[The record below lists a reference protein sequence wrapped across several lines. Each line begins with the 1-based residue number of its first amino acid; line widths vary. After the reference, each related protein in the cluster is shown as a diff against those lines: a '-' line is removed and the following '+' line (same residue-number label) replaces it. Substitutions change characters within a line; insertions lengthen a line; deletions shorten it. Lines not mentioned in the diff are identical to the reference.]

1 MVLSKRG
8 ILFTLVTI
16 IILSLFMASY
26 TTYTFFKD
34 RSSINNRIMTLN
46 NFVSSLEQDIPRE
59 IYISSYRAI
68 FLIDKYELNNGV
80 FVANVNDS
88 LNELFFNGT
97 INGTSEALMD
107 DATFSSI
114 EGFLSANAK
123 KINAN
128 VVLQNPTISIS
139 QVSPWNMKV
148 VFNITLS
155 VKDKNN
161 LAEWTRNS
169 SVVTFIPVQNFND
182 PVYSVNTAGR
192 IVNKINKTSYSN
204 FVSGADYTNLTNQ
217 FHNSLYMA
225 SVSAPS
231 FLMRLEGNLSASPN
245 GIESLVNPQK
255 LISQNI
261 IVKYKSV
268 VDYIYFSNF
277 NPQKYKIPTVAN
289 LILDNQSNHLF
300 KYNVSDVAI
309 PA

>member
-1 MVLSKRG
+1 
-8 ILFTLVTI
+8 
-16 IILSLFMASY
+16 MASY